1 MSVERNPVYGA
12 DQEPGS
18 VAVQVKL
25 QLLLTAANNTGQNQS
40 LRLPLCS
47 LQFTEQSVDF
57 RISQTEKQ

>member
-1 MSVERNPVYGA
+1 MSVEQNPASGA
-12 DQEPGS
+12 DHEPGS

-25 QLLLTAANNTGQNQS
+25 QLPLTAANHTGQNQS

-57 RISQTEKQ
+57 RISRTEKQ